1 MEYVWRSA
9 RRRLN
14 CRLGCAGSRWNR
26 TYARRALCWTS
37 VGNCSNKLLNRVVR
51 RYLIRLEVQR
61 PGPAG
66 EMLEPCLFF
75 QRLNAQ
81 RRTARH
87 LPEGEFFKDHRRQSV
102 LFLGRQ
108 LRKRG
113 HGLPQQFSHSPILA
127 HQFWSAHGSLPLP
140 LQPSEP
146 LFEAERK
153 PAGLDVSQA
162 AAIGVPYLAAWTSLE
177 RVGQIQAGETVLIT
191 GVSGAVGRAATQVA
205 HWRKARVIGAGVSRD
220 NPSAADAMIDT
231 TTQDLA
237 LEVHTLTG
245 GKGADLALDVV
256 GGALFERVSKA
267 LREGGRQIAIASNPQ
282 VVSFN
287 LVDFYHRR
295 KQLIGVDTMSLSG
308 EEIVA
313 TLNSLAVGFE
323 GGDLTPPAVRTW
335 PFAEA
340 VTAYEA
346 MAKGGPAV
354 KHVLLME

>member
-1 MEYVWRSA
+1 MQVLQFEQYGTPQVMALVERPLPVPGPGEVLIKVLASGINPSDIKNVAGHFKSVLPRVPGRDFAGVVVAGACREGEEVWGSA
-9 RRRLN
+9 P
-14 CRLGCAGSRWNR
+14 GFG
-26 TYARRALCWTS
+26 
-37 VGNCSNKLLNRVVR
+37 VVR
-51 RYLIRLEVQR
+51 DGTHAEYIAI
-61 PGPAG
+61 P
-66 EMLEPCLFF
+66 
-75 QRLNAQ
+75 
-81 RRTARH
+81 
-87 LPEGEFFKDHRRQSV
+87 
-102 LFLGRQ
+102 
-108 LRKRG
+108 
-113 HGLPQQFSHSPILA
+113 
-127 HQFWSAHGSLPLP
+127 SAWV
-140 LQPSEP
+140 
-146 LFEAERK
+146 ARK

-191 GVSGAVGRAATQVA
+191 GVSGAVGRAATQIA

-237 LEVHTLTG
+237 LEVHALTG
-245 GKGADLALDVV
+245 GKGADLALEVV

-313 TLNSLAVGFE
+313 TLNGLAVGFE
-323 GGDLTPPAVRTW
+323 RGDLTPPAVRTW

-346 MAKGGPAV
+346 MAKGGRAV